1 MVSRPV
7 FTMAEMNKLDGLFV
21 AMRNELARSVLKI
34 VPPDTVEDI
43 VQEAYVR
50 LCQVGDQN
58 SIRHPRAFL
67 FKLVKNLALD
77 HIKSASHRLNIGI
90 EADDLNHPLED
101 STYREVVSHEEFGQF
116 CDAVR
121 QLPLQ
126 CRRVFVLKKV
136 YNYSQKEISEELSI
150 SASTVEKHIA
160 LGIRRCR
167 TYLQNQQRGLEDGRA
182 GAKGEI
188 AYFSKGGTQ

>member
-1 MVSRPV
+1 
-7 FTMAEMNKLDGLFV
+7 MAEMHKLSGLFI
-21 AMRNELARSVLKI
+21 ALRNELARSVLKI

-50 LCQVGDQN
+50 LCHVGDQD

-67 FKLVKNLALD
+67 FKMVKNLALD

-101 STYREVVSHEEFGQF
+101 STYRHAVSHEEFGQF

-121 QLPLQ
+121 HLPLQ

-136 YNYSQKEISEELSI
+136 YNYSQKEISEELGI
-150 SASTVEKHIA
+150 SGSTVEKHIA

-167 TYLQNQQRGLEDGRA
+167 TYLQNKQRGQEDDRD

-188 AYFSKGGTQ
+188 EHFSKGGTQ